1 MKVEEQTR
9 LEKMMNYED
18 RWPLLNFRK
27 STQKARIY
35 INLAAS
41 AIINHKAFETITIM
55 IILLNSITLGME
67 DPLAVTTT
75 RRDDIIE

>member
-35 INLAAS
+35 INLAAQ
-41 AIINHKAFETITIM
+41 AIITHKAFETITIL
-55 IILLNSITLGME
+55 IILLNSIQLGAE

-75 RRDDIIE
+75 KTDDVIE